1 MGQVRRHSWGMTT
14 HTNPEKLSSAA
25 TVATR
30 RPPAIVIVATVLTIL
45 LASVGTYG
53 AFFFSGL
60 DGYDPVDATF
70 LSMYGY
76 LSAIGIVSVIAQLRG
91 SAIGQAGVIAWGV
104 FMALFTLVK
113 LVTIQE
119 TEAIAFG
126 VIALIVVALELA
138 PPTRRFISSRQ
149 A

>member
-1 MGQVRRHSWGMTT
+1 
-14 HTNPEKLSSAA
+14 
-25 TVATR
+25 VAS
-30 RPPAIVIVATVLTIL
+30 VLTIL
-45 LASVGTYG
+45 LASLGTYG
-53 AFFFSGL
+53 AIFFSGV

-76 LSAIGIVSVIAQLRG
+76 LSAVGIVSAVLQLRG
-91 SAIGQAGVIAWGV
+91 RSIGQAGVILWAT

-119 TEAIAFG
+119 TEAISFG
-126 VIALIVVALELA
+126 VVALLIVALELV
-138 PPTRRFISSRQ
+138 PPTQRFFGHRQ

>member
-1 MGQVRRHSWGMTT
+1 MTT
-14 HTNPEKLSSAA
+14 HTASGSLSRTAS
-25 TVATR
+25 TTR
-30 RPPAIVIVATVLTIL
+30 RPPATVIIATVLTLL

-53 AFFFSGL
+53 AIYFSGL

-76 LSAIGIVSVIAQLRG
+76 LSFIGIVSAIAQLRG
-91 SAIGQAGVIAWGV
+91 STIGQAGTIAWAG
-104 FMALFTLVK
+104 FMVTFTVVK

-119 TEAIAFG
+119 TEAIGFG
-126 VIALIVVALELA
+126 VIALVVLCLELTG
-138 PPTRRFISSRQ
+138 PTRRFLRSRTP

>member
-1 MGQVRRHSWGMTT
+1 MTT
-14 HTNPEKLSSAA
+14 HKNSDQLSTAGA
-25 TVATR
+25 ATR
-30 RPPAIVIVATVLTIL
+30 RPPATAIVATVLTIL
-45 LASVGTYG
+45 LASVGSYG
-53 AFFFSGL
+53 AIYFSGL

-70 LSMYGY
+70 LSMYIY
-76 LSAIGIVSVIAQLRG
+76 LSAIGIASVIAQLRG
-91 SAIGQAGVIAWGV
+91 SALGRAGMIAWAI

-138 PPTRRFISSRQ
+138 PPTRRFIRS
-149 A
+149 

>member
-1 MGQVRRHSWGMTT
+1 M
-14 HTNPEKLSSAA
+14 
-25 TVATR
+25 
-30 RPPAIVIVATVLTIL
+30 IVASALTVL

-53 AFFFSGL
+53 AIYFSGL

-76 LSAIGIVSVIAQLRG
+76 LSLIGVVSVIAQWRG
-91 SAIGQAGVIAWGV
+91 SATGRAGVIAWGI

-119 TEAIAFG
+119 TEAIGFG
-126 VIALIVVALELA
+126 VVALIVVGLELS
-138 PPTRRFISSRQ
+138 PPTRRFLR
-149 A
+149 

>member
-1 MGQVRRHSWGMTT
+1 MTT
-14 HTNPEKLSSAA
+14 HTTPDHLPTTAP
-25 TVATR
+25 TTPR
-30 RPPAIVIVATVLTIL
+30 RPPATVIIATILTIL

-53 AFFFSGL
+53 AIYFSGL
-60 DGYDPVDATF
+60 DGYGPVDATF

-76 LSAIGIVSVIAQLRG
+76 LSLIGIVSVIAQLRG
-91 SAIGQAGVIAWGV
+91 RAIGQAGTIAWAG

-119 TEAIAFG
+119 TEAISFG
-126 VIALIVVALELA
+126 VIALIVIALELA
-138 PPTRRFISSRQ
+138 GPTRRFIRSRRS

>member
-1 MGQVRRHSWGMTT
+1 MTT
-14 HTNPEKLSSAA
+14 HTTSEQLPTAA
-25 TVATR
+25 PTTTR
-30 RPPAIVIVATVLTIL
+30 RPPATVIIATVLTIL

-53 AFFFSGL
+53 AFYFSGL
-60 DGYDPVDATF
+60 DGYGPVDATF

-76 LSAIGIVSVIAQLRG
+76 LSLIGIVSVIAQLRG
-91 SAIGQAGVIAWGV
+91 SAIGRAGTIVWAG

-119 TEAIAFG
+119 TEAISFG
-126 VIALIVVALELA
+126 VIALIVVGLELA
-138 PPTRRFISSRQ
+138 GPTRRFIRSRKS